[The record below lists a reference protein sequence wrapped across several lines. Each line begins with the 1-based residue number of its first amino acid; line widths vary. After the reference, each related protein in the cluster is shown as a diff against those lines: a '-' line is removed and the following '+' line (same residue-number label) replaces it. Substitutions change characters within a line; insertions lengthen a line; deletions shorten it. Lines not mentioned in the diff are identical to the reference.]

1 MTVTQDHVRRFT
13 RKLYRFLDEGHDFK
27 FRKMSRLR
35 GHIYTQNF
43 PTEVHLDHRD
53 SILSTLIH
61 EALHYFY
68 PEASETWVL
77 TMERKIVNRLS
88 DRQVRNILRRW
99 AQNI

>member
-1 MTVTQDHVRRFT
+1 MTVTKNHVGRFT

-27 FRKMSRLR
+27 FRKMPHRR
-35 GHIYTQNF
+35 GQIYIDYK
-43 PTEVHLDHRD
+43 PTEIHLDHRD
-53 SILSTLIH
+53 PILPTLIH

-68 PEASETWVL
+68 PQASETWVL
-77 TMERKIVNRLS
+77 TMERKIVNQLS